1 MRIAVFGTGGVGGYF
16 GGRLAEA
23 GENVAFI
30 ARGEHLVAIRERGLR
45 VDSPEGDFLIHPA
58 RATDDPGEVGPVE
71 AIIVAVKAWQ
81 LPEAAAAMK
90 PLVDEDT
97 FVVPLLNG
105 VEAPD
110 VLAAA
115 LGEDHV
121 LGGLCRIFAHIEGPG
136 HIVHTGFPPTIDFG
150 ELDGGRSERVQ
161 RLADVLARCK
171 AVIPTVHDDVVAA
184 MWMKFAFIAA
194 VSGVGSV
201 SRAPYGVVRSVP
213 ETRDLLERAMG
224 EVIAVGRAL
233 GVHLPDDLVD
243 RIMAIVDGL
252 AGEEIPSM
260 QRDILG
266 ARPSELEAQ
275 NGAVVRMG
283 AQAGVPT
290 PVHGFLYAALLPQE
304 RAARGE
310 A

>member
-23 GENVAFI
+23 GEDVAFI
-30 ARGEHLVAIRERGLR
+30 ARGEHLAAIRERGLR

-58 RATDDPGEVGPVE
+58 AAHDDPGEVGPVE
-71 AIIVAVKAWQ
+71 AVIVAVKAWQ

-90 PLVDEDT
+90 PLVDRAT
-97 FVVPLLNG
+97 FIVPLLNG
-105 VEAPD
+105 VDAPD

-115 LGEDHV
+115 LGREHV

-150 ELDGGRSERVQ
+150 ELEGGRTERVQ
-161 RLADVLARCK
+161 RFADSLGRCK

-201 SRAPYGVVRSVP
+201 TRAPYGVIRSIP
-213 ETRDLLERAMG
+213 ETRALLEQAMA
-224 EVIAVGRAL
+224 EVQAVGRAR
-233 GVHLPDDLVD
+233 GVELADDLVD

-252 AGEEIPSM
+252 AADEIPSM
-260 QRDILG
+260 QRDVLAG
-266 ARPSELEAQ
+266 RPSELEAQ
-275 NGAVVRMG
+275 NGAVVRLG
-283 AQAGVPT
+283 AEAGVPT
-290 PVHGFLYAALLPQE
+290 PVHRFLYASLLPQE

-310 A
+310 V